1 MKNLL
6 LFLLACSLGA
16 AAAARPIRGSVKCG
30 GKPMGGVTV
39 TDGCRSRKL
48 LIST

>member
-16 AAAARPIRGSVKCG
+16 ADAARQIRGSVYFG
-30 GKPMGGVTV
+30 VKPFIVVVVCYSFM
-39 TDGCRSRKL
+39 L
-48 LIST
+48 